1 LRKKTT
7 LKRNK
12 SVRLAQQKSS
22 DFRHV
27 VEKTIHS
34 IISSQRDKQRSL
46 EKAFETMWETAPSL
60 VNNQLSTIKIETQFE
75 NYAKSFQ
82 ASLKQKFDELSK
94 DSEKTSEDSLNYF
107 EAINVE
113 IKQQIEHIIIGE
125 GGST

>member
-1 LRKKTT
+1 
-7 LKRNK
+7 
-12 SVRLAQQKSS
+12 
-22 DFRHV
+22 
-27 VEKTIHS
+27 
-34 IISSQRDKQRSL
+34 
-46 EKAFETMWETAPSL
+46 MWETAPSL